1 MALCIR
7 NGVISL
13 CFSLLQNIFFWEF
26 FRWPPSQLEELRYLN
41 IFHHHSGAWKCGID
55 PPMVFVPHS
64 LRKPYYPPTQRA
76 EWVPDADRLEIWSSH
91 MMLKVMLTLDLPWEN
106 VHKLFKPQH
115 QWQDCSLFCYLKHAE
130 DSLDCFVGAILWA
143 NLGWISYWL
152 MSVYTWNRVIE
163 YPPRHACSVDYL
175 LVYHVLGVTSH
186 FWVWN
191 NPFR

>member
-1 MALCIR
+1 MFFPAAKHLFLRIFQVATIPAGGTAR
-7 NGVISL
+7 PQY
-13 CFSLLQNIFFWEF
+13 FSPSFGCMKMWD
-26 FRWPPSQLEELRYLN
+26 WPP
-41 IFHHHSGAWKCGID
+41 I
-55 PPMVFVPHS
+55 MFVPHS

-76 EWVPDADRLEIWSSH
+76 EWVPDAVRLEIWSSH
-91 MMLKVMLTLDLPWEN
+91 MMLKVMLTLDLHWEN

-130 DSLDCFVGAILWA
+130 DSLRCFVGAILWA

-191 NPFR
+191 NPFS

>member
-7 NGVISL
+7 NGFISL
-13 CFSLLQNIFFWEF
+13 CFSLLQNIFFLRIFQVATIPAGGTPRPQIF
-26 FRWPPSQLEELRYLN
+26 FTIIRVHENVGLTPPWCLYH
-41 IFHHHSGAWKCGID
+41 I
-55 PPMVFVPHS
+55 S

-130 DSLDCFVGAILWA
+130 DSLDCFVGAILWV

-152 MSVYTWNRVIE
+152 MSVYTWNI
-163 YPPRHACSVDYL
+163 Y
-175 LVYHVLGVTSH
+175 
-186 FWVWN
+186 
-191 NPFR
+191 